1 MDISWS
7 GRSSSNCSSCFLKG
21 VATIDLYITIYISI
35 SYTIFKAGAPIHI
48 IIGTTGTGTHQGHS
62 SLFYEATECHADL
75 VIDSECKSLEVDALV
90 HLYRAEVQPQ
100 RAVGAA
106 RDGDVAAS
114 EHARVALREPGQR
127 LDEGVV

>member
-1 MDISWS
+1 MLSF
-7 GRSSSNCSSCFLKG
+7 GRNDSN
-21 VATIDLYITIYISI
+21 IIYNYLYISKLYIISEIERTSEINCHNCNCHTSLPYIYL
-35 SYTIFKAGAPIHI
+35 
-48 IIGTTGTGTHQGHS
+48 
-62 SLFYEATECHADL
+62 LFFYQALQRHADL
-75 VIDSECKSLEVDALV
+75 VIDSECKSLEVEALT
-90 HLYRAEVQPQ
+90 HLYRAEVEPQ

>member
-48 IIGTTGTGTHQGHS
+48 IIGTTGTGTP
-62 SLFYEATECHADL
+62 ECHADL

-90 HLYRAEVQPQ
+90 LLYRAEVQ
-100 RAVGAA
+100 
-106 RDGDVAAS
+106 S
-114 EHARVALREPGQR
+114 
-127 LDEGVV
+127 

>member
-1 MDISWS
+1 M
-7 GRSSSNCSSCFLKG
+7 KG

-90 HLYRAEVQPQ
+90 LLYRAEVQSQ
-100 RAVGAA
+100 RTVGAA
-106 RDGDVAAS
+106 RGARLHAA
-114 EHARVALREPGQR
+114 
-127 LDEGVV
+127 

>member
-1 MDISWS
+1 
-7 GRSSSNCSSCFLKG
+7 LKG

-75 VIDSECKSLEVDALV
+75 VIDSECKSLEV
-90 HLYRAEVQPQ
+90 E
-100 RAVGAA
+100 
-106 RDGDVAAS
+106 AS
-114 EHARVALREPGQR
+114 SIFTGRKFSRSEPSERRVVLGYMLREGR
-127 LDEGVV
+127 TKIDLDYFNTGYGKI